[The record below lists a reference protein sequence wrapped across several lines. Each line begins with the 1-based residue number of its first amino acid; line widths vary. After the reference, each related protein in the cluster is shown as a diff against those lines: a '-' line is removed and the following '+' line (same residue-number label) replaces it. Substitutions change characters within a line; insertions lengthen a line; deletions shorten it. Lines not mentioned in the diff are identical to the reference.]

1 MPSAL
6 PLGSSTQGLNMYN
19 KKPQQ
24 FLITIGFACLSAL
37 AMHSVKAS
45 NTPELGSLYNPAEQ
59 FKTAINLIEGQNTQA
74 DFSTGLKWL
83 KLAAAQQYPQALY
96 QLGFYYEYGV
106 DEVER
111 DYFKAVDFYEKAAK
125 QGHLESQFN
134 LSALLL
140 RENTS
145 AYNPKKGLYW
155 LEQAARQEDGE
166 AQYSFAML
174 LAKEAK
180 TDPKLAKQSF
190 DWLNKAARNGHRGS
204 EYILGVKY
212 LQGEDVKADYKQAFE
227 WFQKAAHQ
235 GDAAAQFN
243 TGLMYEQGSGVEQ
256 NLTRAIEWYEKA
268 AKQGEAGAQFN
279 LGNKYLFGSGVKEDT
294 DKALQLIQAS
304 AKQGNP
310 AAQTLLG
317 NMLTTGKF
325 LGIDYAKAYQLYL
338 EAAENGYPEA
348 QYQLSLMF
356 AKGQGVEISHEQ
368 SVHWIKKAAQ
378 SNHALAQYGLGA
390 YLANGIG
397 IEKNLMEAAYWL
409 SLAAAQGQRHAI
421 ESRDSVMELLTNE
434 QLDTLKQR
442 INTFS
447 SAPQKLLSR

>member
-1 MPSAL
+1 
-6 PLGSSTQGLNMYN
+6 MYN
-19 KKPQQ
+19 KKPHKYV
-24 FLITIGFACLSAL
+24 ITLGFACVSAFI
-37 AMHSVKAS
+37 MHSAKAS
-45 NTPELGSLYNPAEQ
+45 NTPDLGSLYNPAEQ
-59 FKTAINLIEGQNTQA
+59 FKTAINLIEGQNTKA

-96 QLGFYYEYGV
+96 QLGFYYEYGI

-140 RENTS
+140 RESTP
-145 AYNPKKGLYW
+145 AYNPKQGLYW
-155 LEQAARQEDGE
+155 LEQAAKQDDGE
-166 AQYSFAML
+166 AQYSLAML
-174 LAKEAK
+174 LDQEAK
-180 TDPKLAKQSF
+180 TDPSLTEPSF
-190 DWLNKAARNGHRGS
+190 NWLIKAAQNGHRGS

-212 LQGEDVKADYKQAFE
+212 LQGEGVKTDYQQAFN
-227 WFQKAAHQ
+227 WFQKAAQQ

-243 TGLMYEQGSGVEQ
+243 TGLMYEQGTGVGQ
-256 NLTRAIEWYEKA
+256 DMQLAVEWYQKA
-268 AKQGEAGAQFN
+268 AQQGEAGAQFN
-279 LGNKYLFGSGVKEDT
+279 LGNKYLFGSGVTQNTTKGVE
-294 DKALQLIQAS
+294 LIQTS
-304 AKQGNP
+304 AKRGNP
-310 AAQTLLG
+310 AAQTMLG

-338 EAAENGYPEA
+338 GAAENDYPEA

-356 AKGQGVEISHEQ
+356 AKGQGVEMSHEK

-390 YLANGIG
+390 YLANGVG
-397 IEKNLMEAAYWL
+397 VEKNLMEAAYWL
-409 SLAAAQGQRHAI
+409 SLAAAQGQKHAI
-421 ESRDSVMELLTNE
+421 ESRDSVMELLTRE

-447 SAPQKLLSR
+447 SAPQKIVTR